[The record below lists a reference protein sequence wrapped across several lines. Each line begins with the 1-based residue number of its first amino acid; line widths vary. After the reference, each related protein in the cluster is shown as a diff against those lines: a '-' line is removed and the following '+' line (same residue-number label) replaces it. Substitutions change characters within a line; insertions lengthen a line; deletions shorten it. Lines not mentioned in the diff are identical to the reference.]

1 MTSPSDLPA
10 SGSPAEPLLDPR
22 LPPSK
27 ISAALR
33 EQRNGHQGLVIWL
46 TGLSGA
52 GKTTVGTELE
62 RRLFQA
68 GRHTYML
75 DGDILRRGLNVDL
88 GFGPEARRENIR
100 RAGEVAALF
109 ADAGC
114 IAIAA
119 FISPFREDRD
129 RIRRSLPAGRFVE
142 VYVNAPLEVCERR
155 DVKGLYAKARAN
167 QIKEFTGVSAGYEPP
182 LAPEIEVRTDLLS
195 VEESVEQILHFL
207 QRPSSAVTE
216 RCPPDGQPAAPSGR

>member
-1 MTSPSDLPA
+1 MSHPLDA
-10 SGSPAEPLLDPR
+10 RQAEN
-22 LPPSK
+22 K
-27 ISAALR
+27 ITAVLR
-33 EQRNGHQGLVIWL
+33 EQRNGHLGLVIWL

-52 GKTTVGTELE
+52 GKTTIGTELE
-62 RRLFQA
+62 RQLFLER
-68 GRHTYML
+68 RHTYLL
-75 DGDILRRGLNVDL
+75 DGDILRRGLCQDL
-88 GFGPEARRENIR
+88 GFGAEARRENIR

-129 RIRRSLPAGRFVE
+129 RIRRSLPANRFVE

-167 QIKEFTGVSAGYEPP
+167 QIKEFTGVSSNYEPP
-182 LAPEIEVRTDLLS
+182 LQPEIELRTDLLS
-195 VEESVEQILHFL
+195 VQESVNRIVDYLH
-207 QRPSSAVTE
+207 
-216 RCPPDGQPAAPSGR
+216 AAGR